1 MAALGIN
8 LGLLI
13 IQIIAFTV
21 VMLTLNAWVYQP
33 MLNMMESRKQKIA
46 QGLED
51 ARVAAEARA
60 NAEKEAA
67 KVIADAQTEASKIV
81 REATERA
88 ALAGQDVKAAAETE
102 AAKAREAAI
111 AEAEVERN
119 RILGDLRS
127 QVAGLAIAAANKL
140 VGESLDEKRQR
151 ALLDE
156 FFSGVK
162 SGNLIV
168 LDGENFQGESAQV
181 TSALPLSKDEEEVVK
196 RDVLA
201 KAGAKEITFR
211 VDPSIL
217 GGLVIRVGDK
227 VLDNSVAGKLE
238 GLRQNIKNHFNIS
251 LQKSRCSFVW

>member
-1 MAALGIN
+1 MEALGIN

-13 IQIIAFTV
+13 VQIIAFTIV
-21 VMLTLNAWVYQP
+21 FLTLNAWVYKP

-67 KVIADAQTEASKIV
+67 KIISDAQTEASKIV

-88 ALAGQDVKAAAETE
+88 AVAGQDVKATVEAE

-162 SGNLIV
+162 SGKLIV
-168 LDGENFQGESAQV
+168 LDGENFQGETAQV
-181 TSALPLSKDEEEVVK
+181 TSALPLSPDEQEAVK

-201 KAGAKEITFR
+201 KAGAKEVAFR

-227 VLDNSVAGKLE
+227 VLDSSVAGKLE
-238 GLRQNIKNHFNIS
+238 GLRQN
-251 LQKSRCSFVW
+251 LR

>member
-1 MAALGIN
+1 LEALGIN
-8 LGLLI
+8 PGFLI
-13 IQIIAFTV
+13 LQILAFTILF
-21 VMLTLNAWVYQP
+21 LTLNAWVYQP
-33 MLNMMESRKQKIA
+33 MLNMMEARRQKIA

-67 KVIADAQTEASKIV
+67 KIIADAQTEASKIV
-81 REATERA
+81 REATDRA
-88 ALAGQDVKAAAETE
+88 AAAGQDVKAAVEAE

-111 AEAEVERN
+111 AEAEIERN

-127 QVAGLAIAAANKL
+127 QVASLAIAAANKL
-140 VGESLDEKRQR
+140 VGETLDEKKQR

-162 SGNLIV
+162 SGRLVV
-168 LDGENFQGESAQV
+168 LEDADFKGESAQV
-181 TSALPLSKDEEEVVK
+181 TSALPLSRDEEETVK

-201 KAGAKEITFR
+201 RSGAKNVTFR
-211 VDPSIL
+211 IDPSIL
-217 GGLVIRVGDK
+217 GGLVIRIDDK

-238 GLRQNIKNHFNIS
+238 GLRQS
-251 LQKSRCSFVW
+251 LR

>member
-1 MAALGIN
+1 MEALGIN

-13 IQIIAFTV
+13 VQIIAFIIV
-21 VMLTLNAWVYQP
+21 FLTLNAWVYQP

-60 NAEKEAA
+60 SAEKEAA

-88 ALAGQDVKAAAETE
+88 AVAGLDVKAAAEAE
-102 AAKAREAAI
+102 AAKAREAAV

-162 SGNLIV
+162 AGKLIV

-181 TSALPLSKDEEEVVK
+181 TSALPLSKDEEETVR

-201 KAGAKEITFR
+201 KAGAKEVIFR
-211 VDPSIL
+211 VDPRIL

-227 VLDNSVAGKLE
+227 VLDSSVAGRLE
-238 GLRQNIKNHFNIS
+238 GLRQS
-251 LQKSRCSFVW
+251 LR